1 MDPTEVVVN
10 EPVTLNAGMPTE
22 CTRKFWMIKDI
33 DPCMDRVA
41 RYRSNRHQDSIDAW
55 VGHSAD
61 AAHYPTE
68 ESAQNALEAMWSHRI
83 ERAHDRALIEHVAMT
98 RRAVL

>member
-22 CTRKFWMIKDI
+22 CTRKCWMIKDI

-41 RYRSNRHQDSIDAW
+41 RYRSNRHQIWHGPWSLLMCW
-55 VGHSAD
+55 NNQAD
-61 AAHYPTE
+61 QGRFQPRPSLSRWLAART
-68 ESAQNALEAMWSHRI
+68 
-83 ERAHDRALIEHVAMT
+83 
-98 RRAVL
+98 